1 MHNIKLHIETKK
13 NAKFLFQTYMGRRE
27 SMAKAQIYHVYVI
40 YEWSP
45 RSEAAAW
52 CLHCNKKEKVEGET
66 GNKKATIEFYAP
78 C

>member
-1 MHNIKLHIETKK
+1 MNGLYLHEATFFSTHEKIC
-13 NAKFLFQTYMGRRE
+13 F
-27 SMAKAQIYHVYVI
+27 YVM
-40 YEWSP
+40 YERSP

>member
-1 MHNIKLHIETKK
+1 MENLRNQKDILKLSDLH
-13 NAKFLFQTYMGRRE
+13 LRRRE
-27 SMAKAQIYHVYVI
+27 SMTKAQIYHVYVI